1 MWELD
6 YKESWVLKNWCFWTV
21 ALEKTLESPLDCK
34 EIKPINPKGYQS
46 WIFIGRTDAE
56 AETPVLWSPDAK
68 NWLTGKDPVAGK
80 DWRQEEKGTPDDEMV
95 GWHHWLDGHEFEQA
109 PEVDDGQ
116 GSLVCCSPRGCK
128 ELNMTEQLNWFD
140 TTWRYSTT
148 SKGLLPVGNWMGEVR
163 GFNYICDA
171 LFKNSSD
178 ANMENVNNC
187 WFLEVF
193 SIKHMVRRFDF
204 SSSLDMF
211 SFPSGMFV
219 MSKKESDE
227 MVIGVCCLVTK
238 SCPTLC
244 DPMDCSI
251 PGFPVLHYLLECPR
265 GSYHWVGDV
274 NQPSHP
280 LSPPSPPALNLSVL
294 YKPLFLQVSVWLI
307 KQRILLVTHRRV
319 RAYGVHSWSDGYG
332 KTKGLSS
339 SCLMAL
345 PFLGI
350 ALILTVQDGAWLSIT
365 SCCSYFFDQ
374 NLVTWV
380 HLAVK
385 ETEKC
390 CLYSTQPC
398 IVATKIR
405 ISILIE

>member
-56 AETPVLWSPDAK
+56 AETPVLWPPDAK

-80 DWRQEEKGTPDDEMV
+80 DWRQEEKGMTDDEMV

-116 GSLVCCSPRGCK
+116 GSLACCSPRGCK
-128 ELNMTEQLNWFD
+128 ELNMTDQLNWFD

-219 MSKKESDE
+219 MSEKESDE
-227 MVIGVCCLVTK
+227 MIIGVCCLVTK

-244 DPMDCSI
+244 DSMDCSI

-294 YKPLFLQVSVWLI
+294 YKLLFLRVSVMAYKTENFTCHSQKSQDIWSPQLIWWLWEN
-307 KQRILLVTHRRV
+307 QRSESLLSYGSAIPRHCPHTHGPGWCL
-319 RAYGVHSWSDGYG
+319 ALHHFLLLLFLWPEFSHMSTSGCKGNLEMLSLFYTAMYCGY
-332 KTKGLSS
+332 K
-339 SCLMAL
+339 
-345 PFLGI
+345 
-350 ALILTVQDGAWLSIT
+350 
-365 SCCSYFFDQ
+365 
-374 NLVTWV
+374 N
-380 HLAVK
+380 
-385 ETEKC
+385 
-390 CLYSTQPC
+390 
-398 IVATKIR
+398 
-405 ISILIE
+405 